1 MAEFRLRIFN
11 SPWHATLEHVT
22 GNFSAS
28 PEQGGKGHS
37 STPKTG
43 DTGTGTGT
51 GTGTDT
57 DTLEF
62 SSPLELVSYLE
73 QNNTPPRGLR

>member
-1 MAEFRLRIFN
+1 MEDNMAEFRLRVFT
-11 SPWHATLEHVT
+11 SPWHATLERVS

-28 PEQGGKGHS
+28 PEQGGKGHTLRHITD
-37 STPKTG
+37 STE
-43 DTGTGTGT
+43 
-51 GTGTDT
+51 
-57 DTLEF
+57 TLEF